1 MGGHAGAGLPAALG
15 GAGTKRGGAKCGGRA
30 GPGRSAA
37 LSEAGIGDQRQPI
50 VEGMDLPMASGQF
63 DRDAARRNDA
73 NYLHLLKNSPN
84 TSYILVTARG
94 EVAIKSAHVYG
105 QAPHGGLTPPDLANM
120 EAEQLLELSHAQLAQ
135 LPFSTKEPYY
145 LGKYGEKSYLALRV
159 EAPDQAPSQQLE
171 ENWPCHFAPLRAVAG
186 MLEPYQGELAAAAVA
201 LATWDK
207 NTKFCERCGASLEIA
222 CAGWEKH
229 CTACAHVTY
238 PRTDPAIIVAIT
250 DDAER
255 LLLIHGATWQ
265 PGRYSVVAG
274 FVEAG
279 ESLEAAVAREAL
291 EETGI
296 KISQASYCASQP
308 WPFPRSLMFAFTA
321 RAGGQ
326 QEPKADMQEVGHAF
340 WASREEFTQLVLEG
354 KVIVP
359 GRASSGHALVRA
371 WYGRE
376 LPQPR

>member
-1 MGGHAGAGLPAALG
+1 
-15 GAGTKRGGAKCGGRA
+15 
-30 GPGRSAA
+30 
-37 LSEAGIGDQRQPI
+37 
-50 VEGMDLPMASGQF
+50 MASGQF
-63 DRDAARRNDA
+63 DRDAVRRNDA
-73 NYLHLLKNSPN
+73 NYLNSLKDSPN

-94 EVAIKSAHVYG
+94 EVAIKSDHVYG
-105 QAPHGGLTPPDLANM
+105 QAPRGGLTPPDLANM
-120 EAEQLLELSHAQLAQ
+120 EAEQLLELNHAQVAQ
-135 LPFSTKEPYY
+135 LPFSPQEPYY

-159 EAPDQAPSQQLE
+159 EAPTQQLE
-171 ENWPCHFAPLRAVAG
+171 ENCQHCFAPLRAVAG
-186 MLEPYQGELAAAAVA
+186 MLEPYQGELAVAAVA

-207 NTKFCERCGASLEIA
+207 NTKFCERCGASLKLA

-229 CTACAHVTY
+229 CTACAHITY

-279 ESLEAAVAREAL
+279 ESLEAAVVREAL

-296 KISQASYCASQP
+296 KISQASYCSSQP

-340 WASREEFTQLVLEG
+340 WVSREEFTQLVLED

>member
-1 MGGHAGAGLPAALG
+1 
-15 GAGTKRGGAKCGGRA
+15 
-30 GPGRSAA
+30 
-37 LSEAGIGDQRQPI
+37 
-50 VEGMDLPMASGQF
+50 MASGQF

-73 NYLHLLKNSPN
+73 NYLNSLKDSPN

-94 EVAIKSAHVYG
+94 EVAIKSDHVYG
-105 QAPHGGLTPPDLANM
+105 QAPHGGLTPPDLAHM
-120 EAEQLLELSHAQLAQ
+120 EAEQLLELSHAQVAQ
-135 LPFSTKEPYY
+135 LPFSPQEPYY

-159 EAPDQAPSQQLE
+159 EAPSQRLE
-171 ENWPCHFAPLRAVAG
+171 ENWPRRFAPLRAVAG

-207 NTKFCERCGASLEIA
+207 NTKFCERCGASLKLA

-229 CTACAHVTY
+229 CTACAHITY

-265 PGRYSVVAG
+265 SGRYSVVAG

-296 KISQASYCASQP
+296 KISQASYCSSQP

-340 WASREEFTQLVLEG
+340 WVSREEFTQLVLEG

-376 LPQPR
+376 LPQAR

>member
-1 MGGHAGAGLPAALG
+1 
-15 GAGTKRGGAKCGGRA
+15 
-30 GPGRSAA
+30 
-37 LSEAGIGDQRQPI
+37 
-50 VEGMDLPMASGQF
+50 MASGQF
-63 DRDAARRNDA
+63 DRDAARRNDV
-73 NYLHLLKNSPN
+73 NYLNSLKDSPN

-94 EVAIKSAHVYG
+94 EVAIKSTHVYG
-105 QAPHGGLTPPDLANM
+105 QAPHGGLTPPDLAHM
-120 EAEQLLELSHAQLAQ
+120 EAEQLLELSHAQVAQ
-135 LPFSTKEPYY
+135 LPFSPQEPYY

-159 EAPDQAPSQQLE
+159 EAPSQQLE
-171 ENWPCHFAPLRAVAG
+171 ENCQYCFAPLRAVAG

-207 NTKFCERCGASLEIA
+207 NTKFCERCGASLKLA

-229 CTACAHVTY
+229 CTACAHITY

-296 KISQASYCASQP
+296 KISQASYCSSQP

-340 WASREEFTQLVLEG
+340 WVSREEFTQLVLEG

-371 WYGRE
+371 WYGCE

>member
-1 MGGHAGAGLPAALG
+1 
-15 GAGTKRGGAKCGGRA
+15 
-30 GPGRSAA
+30 
-37 LSEAGIGDQRQPI
+37 
-50 VEGMDLPMASGQF
+50 MASGQF

-73 NYLHLLKNSPN
+73 DYLNSLKDSPN

-94 EVAIKSAHVYG
+94 EVAIKSDHVYG
-105 QAPHGGLTPPDLANM
+105 QAPHGGLTPPDLAHM
-120 EAEQLLELSHAQLAQ
+120 EAEQLLELSHAQVAQ
-135 LPFSTKEPYY
+135 LPFSPQEPYY

-159 EAPDQAPSQQLE
+159 EAPSQQISGDQAAGQVPGQQALGQQLE
-171 ENWPCHFAPLRAVAG
+171 ANWQHQFAPLRAVAG

-207 NTKFCERCGASLEIA
+207 NTKFCERCGASLKLA

-229 CTACAHVTY
+229 CSACAHITY

-250 DDAER
+250 DEAER

-279 ESLEAAVAREAL
+279 ESLEAAVVREAL

-296 KISQASYCASQP
+296 KISQASYCSSQP

-321 RAGGQ
+321 RADGQ

-340 WASREEFTQLVLEG
+340 WVSREEFTQLVLAG

>member
-1 MGGHAGAGLPAALG
+1 
-15 GAGTKRGGAKCGGRA
+15 
-30 GPGRSAA
+30 
-37 LSEAGIGDQRQPI
+37 
-50 VEGMDLPMASGQF
+50 MASGQF

-73 NYLHLLKNSPN
+73 NYLNSLKDSPN

-94 EVAIKSAHVYG
+94 EVAIKSDHVYG
-105 QAPHGGLTPPDLANM
+105 QAPHGGLTPPDLAHM
-120 EAEQLLELSHAQLAQ
+120 EAEQLLELSHAQVAQ
-135 LPFSTKEPYY
+135 LPFSPQEPYY

-159 EAPDQAPSQQLE
+159 EAPSQRLE
-171 ENWPCHFAPLRAVAG
+171 ENWQHCFAPLRAVAG

-207 NTKFCERCGASLEIA
+207 NTKFCERCSASLKLA

-274 FVEAG
+274 F
-279 ESLEAAVAREAL
+279 
-291 EETGI
+291 
-296 KISQASYCASQP
+296 C
-308 WPFPRSLMFAFTA
+308 
-321 RAGGQ
+321 GGRR
-326 QEPKADMQEVGHAF
+326 VFRG
-340 WASREEFTQLVLEG
+340 G
-354 KVIVP
+354 
-359 GRASSGHALVRA
+359 SGA
-371 WYGRE
+371 
-376 LPQPR
+376 

>member
-1 MGGHAGAGLPAALG
+1 
-15 GAGTKRGGAKCGGRA
+15 
-30 GPGRSAA
+30 
-37 LSEAGIGDQRQPI
+37 
-50 VEGMDLPMASGQF
+50 MASGQF
-63 DRDAARRNDA
+63 DRDAVRRNDA
-73 NYLHLLKNSPN
+73 NYLNSLKDSPN

-120 EAEQLLELSHAQLAQ
+120 EAEQLLELSHAQVAQ
-135 LPFSTKEPYY
+135 LPFSPQEPYY

-159 EAPDQAPSQQLE
+159 EASSQQLE
-171 ENWPCHFAPLRAVAG
+171 ENWQHCFAPLRAVAG

-207 NTKFCERCGASLEIA
+207 NTKFCERCGASLKLA

-229 CTACAHVTY
+229 CTACAHITY

-279 ESLEAAVAREAL
+279 ESLEAAVVREAL

-296 KISQASYCASQP
+296 KISQASYCSSQP

-321 RAGGQ
+321 RAGGH

-340 WASREEFTQLVLEG
+340 WVSREEFTQLVLEG

>member
-1 MGGHAGAGLPAALG
+1 
-15 GAGTKRGGAKCGGRA
+15 
-30 GPGRSAA
+30 
-37 LSEAGIGDQRQPI
+37 
-50 VEGMDLPMASGQF
+50 MASGQF
-63 DRDAARRNDA
+63 DRDAARRNDT
-73 NYLHLLKNSPN
+73 NYLNSLKDSPN

-94 EVAIKSAHVYG
+94 EVAIKSDHVYG
-105 QAPHGGLTPPDLANM
+105 QAPHGGLTPPVLAHM
-120 EAEQLLELSHAQLAQ
+120 EAEQLLELNHAQVAQ
-135 LPFSTKEPYY
+135 LPFSPQEPYY

-159 EAPDQAPSQQLE
+159 EAPSQQLE
-171 ENWPCHFAPLRAVAG
+171 ENCQYCFAPLRAVAG

-207 NTKFCERCGASLEIA
+207 NTKFCERCGASLKLA

-229 CTACAHVTY
+229 CTACAHITY

-279 ESLEAAVAREAL
+279 ESLEAAVVREAL

-296 KISQASYCASQP
+296 KISQASYCSSQP

-340 WASREEFTQLVLEG
+340 WVSREEFTQLVLEG

>member
-1 MGGHAGAGLPAALG
+1 
-15 GAGTKRGGAKCGGRA
+15 
-30 GPGRSAA
+30 
-37 LSEAGIGDQRQPI
+37 
-50 VEGMDLPMASGQF
+50 MASGQF
-63 DRDAARRNDA
+63 DRDAARRNDT
-73 NYLHLLKNSPN
+73 NYLNSLKDSPN

-94 EVAIKSAHVYG
+94 EVAIKSDHVYG
-105 QAPHGGLTPPDLANM
+105 QAPHGGLTPPDLAHM
-120 EAEQLLELSHAQLAQ
+120 EAEQLLELSHAQVAQ
-135 LPFSTKEPYY
+135 LPFSPQEPYY

-159 EAPDQAPSQQLE
+159 EAPSQQLE
-171 ENWPCHFAPLRAVAG
+171 EDWPCHFAPLRAVAG

-207 NTKFCERCGASLEIA
+207 NTKFCERCGASLKLA

-229 CTACAHVTY
+229 CTACAHITY

-279 ESLEAAVAREAL
+279 ESLEAAVVREAL

-296 KISQASYCASQP
+296 KISQASYCSSQP

-340 WASREEFTQLVLEG
+340 WVSREEFTQLVLEG
-354 KVIVP
+354 KAIVP

>member
-1 MGGHAGAGLPAALG
+1 
-15 GAGTKRGGAKCGGRA
+15 
-30 GPGRSAA
+30 
-37 LSEAGIGDQRQPI
+37 
-50 VEGMDLPMASGQF
+50 MASGQF

-73 NYLHLLKNSPN
+73 NYLNSLKDSPN

-120 EAEQLLELSHAQLAQ
+120 EAEQLLELSHAQVAQ
-135 LPFSTKEPYY
+135 LPFSPQEPYY

-159 EAPDQAPSQQLE
+159 EASSQQLE
-171 ENWPCHFAPLRAVAG
+171 ENWQHCFAPLRAVAG

-207 NTKFCERCGASLEIA
+207 NTKFCERCGASLKLA

-229 CTACAHVTY
+229 CTACAHITY

-279 ESLEAAVAREAL
+279 ESLEAAVVREAL

-296 KISQASYCASQP
+296 KVSQTSYCSSQP

-340 WASREEFTQLVLEG
+340 WVSREEFTQLVLEG

>member
-1 MGGHAGAGLPAALG
+1 
-15 GAGTKRGGAKCGGRA
+15 
-30 GPGRSAA
+30 
-37 LSEAGIGDQRQPI
+37 
-50 VEGMDLPMASGQF
+50 MASGQF
-63 DRDAARRNDA
+63 DRDAVRRNDA
-73 NYLHLLKNSPN
+73 NYLNSLKDLPN

-94 EVAIKSAHVYG
+94 EVAIKSDHVYG
-105 QAPHGGLTPPDLANM
+105 QAPHGGLTPPDLAHM
-120 EAEQLLELSHAQLAQ
+120 EAEQLLELSHAQVAQ
-135 LPFSTKEPYY
+135 LPFSPQEPYY

-159 EAPDQAPSQQLE
+159 EAPSQQLE
-171 ENWPCHFAPLRAVAG
+171 ENWQHCFAPLRAVAG

-207 NTKFCERCGASLEIA
+207 NTKFCERCGASLKLA

-229 CTACAHVTY
+229 CTACAHITY

-279 ESLEAAVAREAL
+279 ESLEAAVVREAL

-296 KISQASYCASQP
+296 KISQASYCSSQP

-340 WASREEFTQLVLEG
+340 WVSREEFTQLVLEG

>member
-1 MGGHAGAGLPAALG
+1 
-15 GAGTKRGGAKCGGRA
+15 
-30 GPGRSAA
+30 
-37 LSEAGIGDQRQPI
+37 
-50 VEGMDLPMASGQF
+50 MASGQF
-63 DRDAARRNDA
+63 DRDAVRRNDA
-73 NYLHLLKNSPN
+73 NYLNSLKDSPN

-94 EVAIKSAHVYG
+94 EVAIKSTHVYG
-105 QAPHGGLTPPDLANM
+105 QAPRGGLTPPDLANM
-120 EAEQLLELSHAQLAQ
+120 EAEQLLELNHAQVAQ
-135 LPFSTKEPYY
+135 LPFSPQEPYY

-159 EAPDQAPSQQLE
+159 EAPSQRLE
-171 ENWPCHFAPLRAVAG
+171 ENLQHCFAPLRAVAG

-207 NTKFCERCGASLEIA
+207 NTKFCERCGASLKLA

-229 CTACAHVTY
+229 CTACAHITY

>member
-1 MGGHAGAGLPAALG
+1 
-15 GAGTKRGGAKCGGRA
+15 
-30 GPGRSAA
+30 
-37 LSEAGIGDQRQPI
+37 
-50 VEGMDLPMASGQF
+50 MASGQF

-73 NYLHLLKNSPN
+73 NYLNSLKDSPN

-94 EVAIKSAHVYG
+94 EVAIKSDHVYG
-105 QAPHGGLTPPDLANM
+105 QAPHGGLTPPDLAHM
-120 EAEQLLELSHAQLAQ
+120 EAEQLLELSHAQVAQ
-135 LPFSTKEPYY
+135 LPFSPQEPYY

-159 EAPDQAPSQQLE
+159 EAPSQQLE
-171 ENWPCHFAPLRAVAG
+171 ENWQYCFAPLRAVAG

-207 NTKFCERCGASLEIA
+207 NTKFCERCGASLKLA

-229 CTACAHVTY
+229 CTACAHITY

-279 ESLEAAVAREAL
+279 ESLEAAVVREAL

-296 KISQASYCASQP
+296 KISQASYCSSQP

>member
-1 MGGHAGAGLPAALG
+1 
-15 GAGTKRGGAKCGGRA
+15 
-30 GPGRSAA
+30 
-37 LSEAGIGDQRQPI
+37 
-50 VEGMDLPMASGQF
+50 MASGQF
-63 DRDAARRNDA
+63 DRDAVRRNDA
-73 NYLHLLKNSPN
+73 NYLNSLKDSPN

-94 EVAIKSAHVYG
+94 EVAIKSTHVYG
-105 QAPHGGLTPPDLANM
+105 QAPHGGLTPPDLAHM
-120 EAEQLLELSHAQLAQ
+120 EAEQLLELSHAQVAQ
-135 LPFSTKEPYY
+135 LPFSPQEPYY

-159 EAPDQAPSQQLE
+159 EALGQQVPKRAAGQPSAGCQAAVAQVPKHAAGQASSQQLE
-171 ENWPCHFAPLRAVAG
+171 ENCQYCFAPLRAVAG

-207 NTKFCERCGASLEIA
+207 NTKFCERCGASLKLA

-229 CTACAHVTY
+229 CTACAHITY

-279 ESLEAAVAREAL
+279 ESLEAAVVREAL

-296 KISQASYCASQP
+296 KISQASYCSSQP

-340 WASREEFTQLVLEG
+340 WVSREEFTQLVLEG

-371 WYGRE
+371 WYGSYPSRAE
-376 LPQPR
+376 P

>member
-1 MGGHAGAGLPAALG
+1 
-15 GAGTKRGGAKCGGRA
+15 
-30 GPGRSAA
+30 
-37 LSEAGIGDQRQPI
+37 
-50 VEGMDLPMASGQF
+50 MASGQF
-63 DRDAARRNDA
+63 DRDAVRRNDA
-73 NYLHLLKNSPN
+73 NYLNSLKDSPN

-105 QAPHGGLTPPDLANM
+105 QAPHGGLTPPDLAHM
-120 EAEQLLELSHAQLAQ
+120 EAEQLLELSHAQVAQ
-135 LPFSTKEPYY
+135 LPFSPQEPYY
-145 LGKYGEKSYLALRV
+145 LGKYGEKSYLALHV
-159 EAPDQAPSQQLE
+159 EAPSQQLE
-171 ENWPCHFAPLRAVAG
+171 ENCQYCFAPLRAVAG

-207 NTKFCERCGASLEIA
+207 NTKFCERCGASLKLA

-229 CTACAHVTY
+229 CTACAHITY

-296 KISQASYCASQP
+296 KISQASYCSSQP

>member
-1 MGGHAGAGLPAALG
+1 
-15 GAGTKRGGAKCGGRA
+15 
-30 GPGRSAA
+30 
-37 LSEAGIGDQRQPI
+37 
-50 VEGMDLPMASGQF
+50 MASGQF

-73 NYLHLLKNSPN
+73 NYLHSLKNSPN

-94 EVAIKSAHVYG
+94 EVAIKSTHVYG
-105 QAPHGGLTPPDLANM
+105 QAPHGGLTPPDLAHM
-120 EAEQLLELSHAQLAQ
+120 EAEQLLELNHAQVEQ
-135 LPFSTKEPYY
+135 LPFSIQEPYY
-145 LGKYGEKSYLALRV
+145 LGKYGEKSYFALRV
-159 EAPDQAPSQQLE
+159 EAPSQQLE
-171 ENWPCHFAPLRAVAG
+171 ENWQHCFAPLRAVAG

-207 NTKFCERCGASLEIA
+207 NTKFCERCGASLKLA

-229 CTACAHVTY
+229 CTACAHITY

-296 KISQASYCASQP
+296 KISQASYCSSQP

-340 WASREEFTQLVLEG
+340 WVSREEFTQLVLEG

-371 WYGRE
+371 WYGHE

>member
-1 MGGHAGAGLPAALG
+1 
-15 GAGTKRGGAKCGGRA
+15 
-30 GPGRSAA
+30 
-37 LSEAGIGDQRQPI
+37 
-50 VEGMDLPMASGQF
+50 MASGQF

-105 QAPHGGLTPPDLANM
+105 QAPRGGLTPPDLAHM
-120 EAEQLLELSHAQLAQ
+120 EAEQLLELNHAQVAQ
-135 LPFSTKEPYY
+135 LPFSPQEPYY
-145 LGKYGEKSYLALRV
+145 LGKYGEKSYFALRV
-159 EAPDQAPSQQLE
+159 EAPSQQLE
-171 ENWPCHFAPLRAVAG
+171 ENWQHCFAPLRAVAG

-207 NTKFCERCGASLEIA
+207 NTKFCERCGVSLKLA

-229 CTACAHVTY
+229 CTACAHITY

-279 ESLEAAVAREAL
+279 ESLEAAVVREAL

-296 KISQASYCASQP
+296 KVSQASYCSSQP

-340 WASREEFTQLVLEG
+340 WVSREEFTQLVLEG

>member
-1 MGGHAGAGLPAALG
+1 
-15 GAGTKRGGAKCGGRA
+15 
-30 GPGRSAA
+30 
-37 LSEAGIGDQRQPI
+37 
-50 VEGMDLPMASGQF
+50 MASGQF

-73 NYLHLLKNSPN
+73 NYLNSLKDSPN

-105 QAPHGGLTPPDLANM
+105 QAPHGGLTPPDLAHI
-120 EAEQLLELSHAQLAQ
+120 EAEQLLELSHAQVAQ
-135 LPFSTKEPYY
+135 LPFSPQEPYY

-159 EAPDQAPSQQLE
+159 EAPGQQISGDQAAGQVPGQQALGQQLE
-171 ENWPCHFAPLRAVAG
+171 ENWQHCFAPLRAVAG

-207 NTKFCERCGASLEIA
+207 NTKFCERCGASLKLA

-229 CTACAHVTY
+229 CSACAHITY

-250 DDAER
+250 DEAER

-279 ESLEAAVAREAL
+279 ESLEAAVVREAL

-296 KISQASYCASQP
+296 KISQASYCSSQP

-340 WASREEFTQLVLEG
+340 WVSREEFTQLVLEG

>member
-1 MGGHAGAGLPAALG
+1 
-15 GAGTKRGGAKCGGRA
+15 
-30 GPGRSAA
+30 
-37 LSEAGIGDQRQPI
+37 
-50 VEGMDLPMASGQF
+50 MASGQF

-73 NYLHLLKNSPN
+73 NYLNSLKDSPN

-105 QAPHGGLTPPDLANM
+105 QAPHGGLTPPDAHM
-120 EAEQLLELSHAQLAQ
+120 EAEQLLELSHAQVAQ
-135 LPFSTKEPYY
+135 LPFSPQELYY
-145 LGKYGEKSYLALRV
+145 LGKYGEKSYLAARV
-159 EAPDQAPSQQLE
+159 EASSQQLE
-171 ENWPCHFAPLRAVAG
+171 ENWQHCFAPLRAVAG

-207 NTKFCERCGASLEIA
+207 NTKFCERCGASLKLA

-229 CTACAHVTY
+229 CSACAHITY

-279 ESLEAAVAREAL
+279 ESLEAAVEREAL

-296 KISQASYCASQP
+296 KIRQASYCSSQP

-321 RAGGQ
+321 RADGQ

-340 WASREEFTQLVLEG
+340 WVSREEFTQLVLAG

-376 LPQPR
+376 IPQPR

>member
-1 MGGHAGAGLPAALG
+1 
-15 GAGTKRGGAKCGGRA
+15 
-30 GPGRSAA
+30 
-37 LSEAGIGDQRQPI
+37 
-50 VEGMDLPMASGQF
+50 MASGQF

-105 QAPHGGLTPPDLANM
+105 QAPRGGLTPPDLANM
-120 EAEQLLELSHAQLAQ
+120 EAEQLLELNHAQVAQ
-135 LPFSTKEPYY
+135 LPFSPQEPYY
-145 LGKYGEKSYLALRV
+145 LGKYGEKSYFALRV
-159 EAPDQAPSQQLE
+159 EAPSQQLE
-171 ENWPCHFAPLRAVAG
+171 ENWQHCFAPLRAVAG

-207 NTKFCERCGASLEIA
+207 NTKFCERCGVSLKLA

-229 CTACAHVTY
+229 CTACAHITY

-279 ESLEAAVAREAL
+279 ESLEAAVVREAL

-296 KISQASYCASQP
+296 KISQASYCSSQP

>member
-1 MGGHAGAGLPAALG
+1 
-15 GAGTKRGGAKCGGRA
+15 
-30 GPGRSAA
+30 
-37 LSEAGIGDQRQPI
+37 
-50 VEGMDLPMASGQF
+50 MASGQF
-63 DRDAARRNDA
+63 DRDAVRRNDA
-73 NYLHLLKNSPN
+73 NYLSSLKDSPN

-94 EVAIKSAHVYG
+94 EVAIKSTHVYG

-120 EAEQLLELSHAQLAQ
+120 EAEQLLELSHAQVAQ
-135 LPFSTKEPYY
+135 LPFSPQEPYY

-159 EAPDQAPSQQLE
+159 EAPSQQLE
-171 ENWPCHFAPLRAVAG
+171 ENWQHCFAPLRAVAG

-207 NTKFCERCGASLEIA
+207 NTKFCERCGASLKLA

-229 CTACAHVTY
+229 CTACAHITY

-296 KISQASYCASQP
+296 KVSQASYCSSQP

-340 WASREEFTQLVLEG
+340 WVSREEFTQLVLEG

>member
-1 MGGHAGAGLPAALG
+1 
-15 GAGTKRGGAKCGGRA
+15 
-30 GPGRSAA
+30 
-37 LSEAGIGDQRQPI
+37 
-50 VEGMDLPMASGQF
+50 MASGQF
-63 DRDAARRNDA
+63 DRDAVRRNDA
-73 NYLHLLKNSPN
+73 NYLHSLKNSPN

-94 EVAIKSAHVYG
+94 EVAIKSTHVYG
-105 QAPHGGLTPPDLANM
+105 QAPRGGLTPPDLANM
-120 EAEQLLELSHAQLAQ
+120 EAEQLLELSHAQVAQ
-135 LPFSTKEPYY
+135 LPFSPQEPYY
-145 LGKYGEKSYLALRV
+145 LGKYGEKSYFALRV
-159 EAPDQAPSQQLE
+159 EAPSQQLE
-171 ENWPCHFAPLRAVAG
+171 ENWQHCFAPLRAVAG

-207 NTKFCERCGASLEIA
+207 NTKFCERCGASLKLA

-229 CTACAHVTY
+229 CTACAHITY

-279 ESLEAAVAREAL
+279 ESLEAAVVREAL

-296 KISQASYCASQP
+296 KISQASYCSSQP

-321 RAGGQ
+321 RASGQ
-326 QEPKADMQEVGHAF
+326 QTPKADMQEVGHAF

>member
-1 MGGHAGAGLPAALG
+1 
-15 GAGTKRGGAKCGGRA
+15 
-30 GPGRSAA
+30 
-37 LSEAGIGDQRQPI
+37 
-50 VEGMDLPMASGQF
+50 MASGQF
-63 DRDAARRNDA
+63 DRDAVRRNDA
-73 NYLHLLKNSPN
+73 NYLNSLKDSPN
-84 TSYILVTARG
+84 TSYILVTACG
-94 EVAIKSAHVYG
+94 EVAIKSDHVYG
-105 QAPHGGLTPPDLANM
+105 QAPHGGLTPPDLAHM
-120 EAEQLLELSHAQLAQ
+120 EAEQLLELSHAQVAQ
-135 LPFSTKEPYY
+135 LPFSPQEPYY

-159 EAPDQAPSQQLE
+159 EAPSQQLE
-171 ENWPCHFAPLRAVAG
+171 ENCQYCFAPLRAVAG
-186 MLEPYQGELAAAAVA
+186 MLEPYQGDLAAAAVA

-207 NTKFCERCGASLEIA
+207 NTKFCERCGASLKLA

-229 CTACAHVTY
+229 CTACAHITY

-279 ESLEAAVAREAL
+279 ESLEAAVVREAL

-296 KISQASYCASQP
+296 KISQASYCSSQP

-340 WASREEFTQLVLEG
+340 WVSREEFTQLVLEG

>member
-1 MGGHAGAGLPAALG
+1 
-15 GAGTKRGGAKCGGRA
+15 
-30 GPGRSAA
+30 
-37 LSEAGIGDQRQPI
+37 
-50 VEGMDLPMASGQF
+50 MASGQF

-73 NYLHLLKNSPN
+73 NYLNSLKNSPN

-94 EVAIKSAHVYG
+94 EVAIKSDHVYG
-105 QAPHGGLTPPDLANM
+105 QAPRGGLTPPDLANM
-120 EAEQLLELSHAQLAQ
+120 EAEQLLELNHAQVAQ
-135 LPFSTKEPYY
+135 LPFSPQEPYY
-145 LGKYGEKSYLALRV
+145 LGKYCEKSYFALRV
-159 EAPDQAPSQQLE
+159 EAPSQQLE
-171 ENWPCHFAPLRAVAG
+171 ENWQHCFAPLRAVAG

-207 NTKFCERCGASLEIA
+207 NTKFCERCGASLKLA

-229 CTACAHVTY
+229 CTACAHITY

-279 ESLEAAVAREAL
+279 ESLEAAVVREAL

-296 KISQASYCASQP
+296 KISQASYCSSQP

>member
-1 MGGHAGAGLPAALG
+1 M
-15 GAGTKRGGAKCGGRA
+15 K
-30 GPGRSAA
+30 
-37 LSEAGIGDQRQPI
+37 
-50 VEGMDLPMASGQF
+50 
-63 DRDAARRNDA
+63 
-73 NYLHLLKNSPN
+73 
-84 TSYILVTARG
+84 
-94 EVAIKSAHVYG
+94 
-105 QAPHGGLTPPDLANM
+105 
-120 EAEQLLELSHAQLAQ
+120 LAQ
-135 LPFSTKEPYY
+135 LPFSPQEPYY
-145 LGKYGEKSYLALRV
+145 LGKYGEKSYFALRV
-159 EAPDQAPSQQLE
+159 EAPSQQLE
-171 ENWPCHFAPLRAVAG
+171 ENCQYCFAPLRAVAG

-207 NTKFCERCGASLEIA
+207 NTKFCERCGASLKLA

-229 CTACAHVTY
+229 CTACAHITY

-296 KISQASYCASQP
+296 KISQASYCSSQP

-340 WASREEFTQLVLEG
+340 WVSREEFTQLVLEG

>member
-1 MGGHAGAGLPAALG
+1 
-15 GAGTKRGGAKCGGRA
+15 
-30 GPGRSAA
+30 
-37 LSEAGIGDQRQPI
+37 
-50 VEGMDLPMASGQF
+50 MASGQF
-63 DRDAARRNDA
+63 DRDAVRRNDA
-73 NYLHLLKNSPN
+73 NYLNSLKDSPN

-105 QAPHGGLTPPDLANM
+105 QAPRGGLTPPDLANM
-120 EAEQLLELSHAQLAQ
+120 EAEQLLELNHAQLAQ
-135 LPFSTKEPYY
+135 LPFSHQEPYY

-159 EAPDQAPSQQLE
+159 EASSQQLE
-171 ENWPCHFAPLRAVAG
+171 ENCQYCFAPLRAVAG
-186 MLEPYQGELAAAAVA
+186 MLEPYQGDLAAAAVA

-207 NTKFCERCGASLEIA
+207 NTKFCECCGASLKLA

-229 CTACAHVTY
+229 CTACAHITY

-250 DDAER
+250 DDVER

-279 ESLEAAVAREAL
+279 ESLEAAVVREAL

-296 KISQASYCASQP
+296 KISQASYCSSQP

-340 WASREEFTQLVLEG
+340 WVSREEFTQLVLEG

>member
-1 MGGHAGAGLPAALG
+1 
-15 GAGTKRGGAKCGGRA
+15 
-30 GPGRSAA
+30 
-37 LSEAGIGDQRQPI
+37 
-50 VEGMDLPMASGQF
+50 MASGQF
-63 DRDAARRNDA
+63 DRDAVRRNDA
-73 NYLHLLKNSPN
+73 NYLNSLKDSPN

-120 EAEQLLELSHAQLAQ
+120 EAEQLLELNHAQVAQ
-135 LPFSTKEPYY
+135 LPFSIQEPYY

-159 EAPDQAPSQQLE
+159 EASSQQLE
-171 ENWPCHFAPLRAVAG
+171 ENCQYCFAPLRAVAG

-207 NTKFCERCGASLEIA
+207 NTKFCERCGASLELA

-229 CTACAHVTY
+229 CTACAHITY

-296 KISQASYCASQP
+296 KISQASYCSSQP

-340 WASREEFTQLVLEG
+340 WVSREEFTQLVLEG

>member
-1 MGGHAGAGLPAALG
+1 
-15 GAGTKRGGAKCGGRA
+15 
-30 GPGRSAA
+30 
-37 LSEAGIGDQRQPI
+37 
-50 VEGMDLPMASGQF
+50 MASGQF

-73 NYLHLLKNSPN
+73 NYLNSLKDLPN

-94 EVAIKSAHVYG
+94 EVAIKSDHVYG
-105 QAPHGGLTPPDLANM
+105 QAPHGGLTPPDLAHM
-120 EAEQLLELSHAQLAQ
+120 EAEQLLELSHAQVAQ
-135 LPFSTKEPYY
+135 LPFSPQEPYY

-159 EAPDQAPSQQLE
+159 EAPSQQLE
-171 ENWPCHFAPLRAVAG
+171 ENWQRCFAPLRAVAG

-207 NTKFCERCGASLEIA
+207 NTKFCERCGASLKLA

-229 CTACAHVTY
+229 CTACAHITY

-279 ESLEAAVAREAL
+279 ESLEAAVVREAL

-296 KISQASYCASQP
+296 KISQASYCSSQP

-340 WASREEFTQLVLEG
+340 WVSREEFTQLVLEG

>member
-1 MGGHAGAGLPAALG
+1 
-15 GAGTKRGGAKCGGRA
+15 
-30 GPGRSAA
+30 
-37 LSEAGIGDQRQPI
+37 
-50 VEGMDLPMASGQF
+50 MASGQF

-73 NYLHLLKNSPN
+73 NYLNSLKDSPN

-94 EVAIKSAHVYG
+94 EVAIKSDHVYG
-105 QAPHGGLTPPDLANM
+105 QAPHGGLTPPDLAHM
-120 EAEQLLELSHAQLAQ
+120 EAEQLLELNHAQVAQ
-135 LPFSTKEPYY
+135 LPFSPQEPYY

-159 EAPDQAPSQQLE
+159 EAPSQQLE
-171 ENWPCHFAPLRAVAG
+171 ENCQYCFAPLRAVAG

-207 NTKFCERCGASLEIA
+207 NTKFCERCGASLKLA

-229 CTACAHVTY
+229 CTACAHITY

-279 ESLEAAVAREAL
+279 ESLEAAVVREAL

-296 KISQASYCASQP
+296 KISQASYCSSQP

-340 WASREEFTQLVLEG
+340 WVSREEFTQLVLEG
-354 KVIVP
+354 KAIVP

-371 WYGRE
+371 WYGHE

>member
-1 MGGHAGAGLPAALG
+1 
-15 GAGTKRGGAKCGGRA
+15 
-30 GPGRSAA
+30 
-37 LSEAGIGDQRQPI
+37 
-50 VEGMDLPMASGQF
+50 MASGQF

-73 NYLHLLKNSPN
+73 NYLNSLKDSPN

-94 EVAIKSAHVYG
+94 EVAIKSNHVYG
-105 QAPHGGLTPPDLANM
+105 QAPHGGLTPPDLAHM
-120 EAEQLLELSHAQLAQ
+120 EAEQLLELSHAQVAQ
-135 LPFSTKEPYY
+135 LPFSPQEPYY

-159 EAPDQAPSQQLE
+159 EAPSQQLE
-171 ENWPCHFAPLRAVAG
+171 ENCQYCFAPLRAVAG

-207 NTKFCERCGASLEIA
+207 NTKFCERCGASLKLA

-229 CTACAHVTY
+229 CTACAHITY

-279 ESLEAAVAREAL
+279 ESLEAAVVREAL

-296 KISQASYCASQP
+296 KISQASYCSSQP

-340 WASREEFTQLVLEG
+340 WVSREEFTQLVLEG

>member
-1 MGGHAGAGLPAALG
+1 
-15 GAGTKRGGAKCGGRA
+15 
-30 GPGRSAA
+30 
-37 LSEAGIGDQRQPI
+37 
-50 VEGMDLPMASGQF
+50 MDLPMASGQF
-63 DRDAARRNDA
+63 DRDAVRRNDA
-73 NYLHLLKNSPN
+73 NYLNSLKDSPN

-94 EVAIKSAHVYG
+94 EVAIKSDHVYG
-105 QAPHGGLTPPDLANM
+105 QAPHGGLTPPDAHM
-120 EAEQLLELSHAQLAQ
+120 EAEQLLELNHAQVAQ
-135 LPFSTKEPYY
+135 LPFSPQEPYY

-159 EAPDQAPSQQLE
+159 EAPSQQLE
-171 ENWPCHFAPLRAVAG
+171 ENCQYCFAPLRAVAG

-207 NTKFCERCGASLEIA
+207 NTKFCERCGASLELA

-229 CTACAHVTY
+229 CTACAHITY

-279 ESLEAAVAREAL
+279 ESLEAAVVREAL

-296 KISQASYCASQP
+296 KISQASYCSSQP

-340 WASREEFTQLVLEG
+340 WVSREEFTQLVLEG

>member
-1 MGGHAGAGLPAALG
+1 
-15 GAGTKRGGAKCGGRA
+15 
-30 GPGRSAA
+30 
-37 LSEAGIGDQRQPI
+37 
-50 VEGMDLPMASGQF
+50 MASGQF
-63 DRDAARRNDA
+63 DRDAARRNDT
-73 NYLHLLKNSPN
+73 NYLNSLKDSPN

-94 EVAIKSAHVYG
+94 EVAIKSDHVYG
-105 QAPHGGLTPPDLANM
+105 QAPHGGLTPPDLAHM
-120 EAEQLLELSHAQLAQ
+120 EAEQLLELSHAQVAQ
-135 LPFSTKEPYY
+135 LPFSPQEPYY
-145 LGKYGEKSYLALRV
+145 LGKYGEKSYFALRV
-159 EAPDQAPSQQLE
+159 EAPSQQLE
-171 ENWPCHFAPLRAVAG
+171 ENCQYCFAPLRAVAG

-207 NTKFCERCGASLEIA
+207 NTKFCERCGASLKLA

-229 CTACAHVTY
+229 CTACAHITY

-296 KISQASYCASQP
+296 KISQASYCSSQP

-340 WASREEFTQLVLEG
+340 WVSREEFTQLVLEG

>member
-1 MGGHAGAGLPAALG
+1 
-15 GAGTKRGGAKCGGRA
+15 
-30 GPGRSAA
+30 
-37 LSEAGIGDQRQPI
+37 
-50 VEGMDLPMASGQF
+50 MASGQF
-63 DRDAARRNDA
+63 DRDTARRNDA
-73 NYLHLLKNSPN
+73 NYLNSLKASPN

-94 EVAIKSAHVYG
+94 EVAIKSTHVYG

-120 EAEQLLELSHAQLAQ
+120 EAEQLLELNHAQVAQ
-135 LPFSTKEPYY
+135 LPFSPQEPYY

-159 EAPDQAPSQQLE
+159 EASSQQLE
-171 ENWPCHFAPLRAVAG
+171 ENWQHCFAPLRAVAG
-186 MLEPYQGELAAAAVA
+186 MLEPYQGELAAASVA

-207 NTKFCERCGASLEIA
+207 NTKFCERCGASLELA
-222 CAGWEKH
+222 CAGWEKR
-229 CTACAHVTY
+229 CAACAHITY

-279 ESLEAAVAREAL
+279 ESLEAAVVREAL

-296 KISQASYCASQP
+296 KISQASYCSSQP

-340 WASREEFTQLVLEG
+340 WVSREEFTQLVLEG

>member
-1 MGGHAGAGLPAALG
+1 
-15 GAGTKRGGAKCGGRA
+15 
-30 GPGRSAA
+30 
-37 LSEAGIGDQRQPI
+37 
-50 VEGMDLPMASGQF
+50 MASGQF

-73 NYLHLLKNSPN
+73 NYLNSLKDSPN

-94 EVAIKSAHVYG
+94 EVAIKSDHVYG
-105 QAPHGGLTPPDLANM
+105 QAPHGGLTPPDLAHM
-120 EAEQLLELSHAQLAQ
+120 EAEQLLELNHAQVAQ
-135 LPFSTKEPYY
+135 LPFSPQEPYY
-145 LGKYGEKSYLALRV
+145 LGKYGEKSYLALRI
-159 EAPDQAPSQQLE
+159 EAPSQQLE
-171 ENWPCHFAPLRAVAG
+171 EDWPCHFAPLRAVAG
-186 MLEPYQGELAAAAVA
+186 MLEPYQGDLAAAAVA

-207 NTKFCERCGASLEIA
+207 NTKFCERCGASLKLA

-229 CTACAHVTY
+229 CTACAHITY

-279 ESLEAAVAREAL
+279 ESLEAAVVREAL

-296 KISQASYCASQP
+296 KISQASYCSSQP

-340 WASREEFTQLVLEG
+340 WVSREEFTQLVLEG

>member
-1 MGGHAGAGLPAALG
+1 
-15 GAGTKRGGAKCGGRA
+15 
-30 GPGRSAA
+30 
-37 LSEAGIGDQRQPI
+37 
-50 VEGMDLPMASGQF
+50 MASGQF
-63 DRDAARRNDA
+63 DRDAVRRNDA
-73 NYLHLLKNSPN
+73 NYLHSLKNSPN

-94 EVAIKSAHVYG
+94 EVAIKSTHVYG
-105 QAPHGGLTPPDLANM
+105 QAPRGGLTPPDLANM
-120 EAEQLLELSHAQLAQ
+120 EAEQLLELNHAQLAQ
-135 LPFSTKEPYY
+135 LPFSHQEPYY

-159 EAPDQAPSQQLE
+159 EASSQQLE
-171 ENWPCHFAPLRAVAG
+171 ENCQYCFAPLRAVAG

-207 NTKFCERCGASLEIA
+207 NTKFCERCGASLKLA

-229 CTACAHVTY
+229 CTACAHITY

-279 ESLEAAVAREAL
+279 ESLEAAVVREAL

-296 KISQASYCASQP
+296 KISQASYCSSQP

-340 WASREEFTQLVLEG
+340 WVSREEFTQLVLEG

>member
-1 MGGHAGAGLPAALG
+1 
-15 GAGTKRGGAKCGGRA
+15 
-30 GPGRSAA
+30 
-37 LSEAGIGDQRQPI
+37 
-50 VEGMDLPMASGQF
+50 MASGQF
-63 DRDAARRNDA
+63 DRDAVRRNDA
-73 NYLHLLKNSPN
+73 NYLNSLKDSPN

-94 EVAIKSAHVYG
+94 EVAIKSTHVYG
-105 QAPHGGLTPPDLANM
+105 QAPRGGLTPPDLANM
-120 EAEQLLELSHAQLAQ
+120 EAEQLLELNHAQVAQ
-135 LPFSTKEPYY
+135 LPFSPQEPYY

-159 EAPDQAPSQQLE
+159 EVPSQRLE
-171 ENWPCHFAPLRAVAG
+171 ENLQHCFAPLRAVAG

-207 NTKFCERCGASLEIA
+207 NTKFCERCGVSLKLA

-229 CTACAHVTY
+229 CTACAHITY

-296 KISQASYCASQP
+296 KVSQTSYCSSQP

>member
-1 MGGHAGAGLPAALG
+1 
-15 GAGTKRGGAKCGGRA
+15 
-30 GPGRSAA
+30 
-37 LSEAGIGDQRQPI
+37 
-50 VEGMDLPMASGQF
+50 MASGQF
-63 DRDAARRNDA
+63 DRDAVRRNDA
-73 NYLHLLKNSPN
+73 NYLNSLKDSPN

-94 EVAIKSAHVYG
+94 EVAIKSTHVYG
-105 QAPHGGLTPPDLANM
+105 QAPHGGLTPPDLAHM
-120 EAEQLLELSHAQLAQ
+120 EAEQLLELSHAQVAQ
-135 LPFSTKEPYY
+135 LPFSPQEPYY

-159 EAPDQAPSQQLE
+159 EAPSQQLE
-171 ENWPCHFAPLRAVAG
+171 ENCQYCFAPLRAVAG

-207 NTKFCERCGASLEIA
+207 NTKFCERCGASLKLA

-229 CTACAHVTY
+229 CTACAHITY

-279 ESLEAAVAREAL
+279 ESLEAAVVREAL

-296 KISQASYCASQP
+296 KISQASYCSSQP

-340 WASREEFTQLVLEG
+340 WVSREEFTQLVLEG

>member
-1 MGGHAGAGLPAALG
+1 
-15 GAGTKRGGAKCGGRA
+15 
-30 GPGRSAA
+30 
-37 LSEAGIGDQRQPI
+37 
-50 VEGMDLPMASGQF
+50 MASGQF

-73 NYLHLLKNSPN
+73 NYLNSLKDLPN

-94 EVAIKSAHVYG
+94 EVAIKSDHVYG
-105 QAPHGGLTPPDLANM
+105 QAPHGGLTPPDLAHM
-120 EAEQLLELSHAQLAQ
+120 EAEQLLELSHAQVAQ
-135 LPFSTKEPYY
+135 LPFSPQEPYY

-159 EAPDQAPSQQLE
+159 EAPSQQLE
-171 ENWPCHFAPLRAVAG
+171 ENCQYCFAPLRAVAG

-207 NTKFCERCGASLEIA
+207 NTKFCERCGASLELA

-229 CTACAHVTY
+229 CTACAHITY

-279 ESLEAAVAREAL
+279 ESLEAAVVREAL

-296 KISQASYCASQP
+296 KISQASYCSSQP

-340 WASREEFTQLVLEG
+340 WVSREEFTQLVLEG

>member
-1 MGGHAGAGLPAALG
+1 
-15 GAGTKRGGAKCGGRA
+15 
-30 GPGRSAA
+30 
-37 LSEAGIGDQRQPI
+37 
-50 VEGMDLPMASGQF
+50 MASGQF

-73 NYLHLLKNSPN
+73 NYLNSLKDSPN
-84 TSYILVTARG
+84 TSYILVSARG

-120 EAEQLLELSHAQLAQ
+120 EAEQLLELNHAQVAQ
-135 LPFSTKEPYY
+135 LPFSIQEPYY

-159 EAPDQAPSQQLE
+159 EAPSQRLE
-171 ENWPCHFAPLRAVAG
+171 ANWQHCFAPLRAVAG

-207 NTKFCERCGASLEIA
+207 NTKFCERCGASLKLA

-229 CTACAHVTY
+229 CTACAHITY

-279 ESLEAAVAREAL
+279 ESLEAAVVREAL

-296 KISQASYCASQP
+296 KISQASYCSSQP

-340 WASREEFTQLVLEG
+340 WVSREEFTQLVLEG

>member
-1 MGGHAGAGLPAALG
+1 
-15 GAGTKRGGAKCGGRA
+15 
-30 GPGRSAA
+30 
-37 LSEAGIGDQRQPI
+37 
-50 VEGMDLPMASGQF
+50 MASGQF
-63 DRDAARRNDA
+63 DRDAVRRNDA
-73 NYLHLLKNSPN
+73 NYLNSLKDSPN

-94 EVAIKSAHVYG
+94 EVAIKSDHVYG

-120 EAEQLLELSHAQLAQ
+120 EAEQLLELNHAQVAQ
-135 LPFSTKEPYY
+135 LPFSPQEPYY

-159 EAPDQAPSQQLE
+159 EAPSQQLE
-171 ENWPCHFAPLRAVAG
+171 ENCQYCFAPLRAVAG

-207 NTKFCERCGASLEIA
+207 NTKFCERCGASLELA

-229 CTACAHVTY
+229 CTACAHITY

-279 ESLEAAVAREAL
+279 ESLEAAVVREAL